1 MSLIESD
8 AYTVAVLGFGQT
20 ERAVLKSMI
29 GLSARRGPRLA
40 AASEF
45 DARTP
50 DIYLVDSDSASAV
63 EHFRRCTSTIE
74 RPTILIGSQDLGM
87 KWPRLARPLHWKRL
101 FQALDHALG
110 AGASAEAVTSRP
122 HANPLAARGGAEVR
136 DWTLVVDDSVTVR
149 EFMKSKL
156 ANYSINIDFAAS
168 GEEAIGLT
176 ARRHYLCVFLDVVM
190 AGMDGYQVCKLIKAR
205 KASPRTA
212 VVMLTSKSSPFDRI
226 RGTMAGCDAYLTKP
240 VDEDRL
246 LETIARYLPDA
257 AARPG
262 FYSPATTLMRT

>member
-1 MSLIESD
+1 MIESD
-8 AYTVAVLGFGQT
+8 AYTVAVLGFGPT

-29 GLSARRGPRLA
+29 GLSARRGPRLT

-45 DARTP
+45 DTRSP
-50 DIYLVDSDSASAV
+50 DIYLVDSDSAGAV
-63 EHFRRCTSTIE
+63 EQFRRCTSTIE
-74 RPTILIGSQDLGM
+74 RPTILVGSRDLGM
-87 KWPRLARPLHWKRL
+87 KWPLLPRPLHWKRL

-110 AGASAEAVTSRP
+110 AGATAEAVTSQP
-122 HANPLAARGGAEVR
+122 APANALSSRGGTEVR

-149 EFMKSKL
+149 EFMKNRL
-156 ANYSINIDFAAS
+156 AHYRINIDFAAS

-205 KASPRTA
+205 KGSPRTA

-257 AARPG
+257 EVRPG
-262 FYSPATTLMRT
+262 FYSPSAALIRT

>member
-1 MSLIESD
+1 VIESD

-50 DIYLVDSDSASAV
+50 DIYLVDTDNAGAV
-63 EHFRRCTSTIE
+63 EHFRRCTSTIQ

-87 KWPRLARPLHWKRL
+87 KWPRLDRPLHWKRL
-101 FQALDHALG
+101 FQALDNALS
-110 AGASAEAVTSRP
+110 AGASPEAVTSAP
-122 HANPLAARGGAEVR
+122 AFARGGPVAGGAAVR

-149 EFMKSKL
+149 EFMKTRL
-156 ANYSINIDFAAS
+156 AQYRINIDFAAS

-176 ARRHYLCVFLDVVM
+176 GRRHYLCVFLDVVM
-190 AGMDGYQVCKLIKAR
+190 PGMDGYQVCKLIKAR
-205 KASPRTA
+205 KGTPRTA

-246 LETIARYLPDA
+246 LETIAKYLPEA
-257 AARPG
+257 ATASG
-262 FYSPATTLMRT
+262 FYSPSMALIRT

>member
-1 MSLIESD
+1 VIESD

-29 GLSARRGPRLA
+29 GLSARRGPRLT

-45 DARTP
+45 DGRTP
-50 DIYLVDSDSASAV
+50 DIYLVDTDNAGAV
-63 EHFRRCTSTIE
+63 DHYRRCTSTIQ
-74 RPTILIGSQDLGM
+74 RPTILIGSQNLGM
-87 KWPRLARPLHWKRL
+87 KWPRLDRPLHWKRL
-101 FQALDHALG
+101 FQALDHAISS
-110 AGASAEAVTSRP
+110 GASPEAVTSAP
-122 HANPLAARGGAEVR
+122 AYANGSPVPGGAAVR

-149 EFMKSKL
+149 EFMKSRL
-156 ANYSINIDFAAS
+156 AQYRINIDFAAS

-176 ARRHYLCVFLDVVM
+176 GRRHYVCVFLDVVM
-190 AGMDGYQVCKLIKAR
+190 PGMDGYQVCKLIKAR
-205 KASPRTA
+205 KGTPRTA

-246 LETIARYLPDA
+246 LETIAKYLPEA
-257 AARPG
+257 ATGSG
-262 FYSPATTLMRT
+262 FYSPSMALIRT